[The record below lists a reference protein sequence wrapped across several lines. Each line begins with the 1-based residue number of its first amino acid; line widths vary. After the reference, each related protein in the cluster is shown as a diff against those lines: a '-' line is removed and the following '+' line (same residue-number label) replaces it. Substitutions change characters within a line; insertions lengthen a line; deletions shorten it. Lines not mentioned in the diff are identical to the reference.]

1 MPDLQTPKLATGVGA
16 KPATPSNPAPKV
28 SAFAPPAQTVKGD
41 GKSYDVGG
49 HNDTYSP
56 TSAADPA
63 FKQRVRSM
71 VTDGTMQGADTG
83 SQTGD
88 FANGVKT
95 VLGGASARRAAVDK
109 AVQEATQ

>member
-49 HNDTYSP
+49 HNDTYAP
-56 TSAADPA
+56 TSAPEPG
-63 FKQRVRSM
+63 FKQRIRSM
-71 VTDGTMQGADTG
+71 ATDGSMNTG
-83 SQTGD
+83 NDIASGIN
-88 FANGVKT
+88 AAV
-95 VLGGASARRAAVDK
+95 GGAGARRAAVDK
-109 AVQEATQ
+109 AVSEATQ